1 MFAKIFAL
9 FALLAVAFA
18 APSPNPKPQVLA
30 YSAGLDYG
38 YIPSA
43 GVVPSVYSAYS
54 PVAYSAY
61 PAAPTV
67 YVR

>member
-18 APSPNPKPQVLA
+18 APNPKPQLVT

-38 YIPSA
+38 YVPAA
-43 GVVPSVYSAYS
+43 GVAPSVYSAYS